1 MDIDPVTED
10 VYVAYSMNFYDA
22 ATDKTTARAT
32 VSKWNGEALSLV
44 GPACFS
50 SGKATYYNIIVNNG
64 QPYVMY
70 VDGNV
75 SSALTVQTYT
85 GGAWSVLGK
94 EGAILKNT
102 GSAKDRSA
110 MVFSG
115 NKLMTFTTANAD
127 DATTGIKKRG
137 SNLSVWDGSAWT
149 SSPLPNR
156 DAAWYAYTPRAV
168 SVGDDVY
175 VIYANQLSTMDATLT
190 NGVSIYKYS
199 NGAWSLIVDNF
210 LPEGNSTVALFYQA
224 IKANSKGEVYLLLGD
239 DSSSKWYIQM
249 FKLKGNTLEKVYPA
263 IQNVLNSDGQ
273 YDFVFDNNDL
283 PVVAYRNADEPE
295 NVKVVTLDADSE
307 TWNEATTISEETTE
321 GNWPIFL
328 KRSES
333 GNFYLSYVTLKYA
346 EDGKTKLYEIP
357 IYQNALEA
365 DVLPE

>member
-1 MDIDPVTED
+1 
-10 VYVAYSMNFYDA
+10 
-22 ATDKTTARAT
+22 
-32 VSKWNGEALSLV
+32 
-44 GPACFS
+44 
-50 SGKATYYNIIVNNG
+50 
-64 QPYVMY
+64 
-70 VDGNV
+70 
-75 SSALTVQTYT
+75 
-85 GGAWSVLGK
+85 
-94 EGAILKNT
+94 
-102 GSAKDRSA
+102 
-110 MVFSG
+110 
-115 NKLMTFTTANAD
+115 
-127 DATTGIKKRG
+127 
-137 SNLSVWDGSAWT
+137 
-149 SSPLPNR
+149 
-156 DAAWYAYTPRAV
+156 
-168 SVGDDVY
+168 
-175 VIYANQLSTMDATLT
+175 MDATLT

-210 LPEGNSTVALFYQA
+210 LPEGNSTVALYYQA